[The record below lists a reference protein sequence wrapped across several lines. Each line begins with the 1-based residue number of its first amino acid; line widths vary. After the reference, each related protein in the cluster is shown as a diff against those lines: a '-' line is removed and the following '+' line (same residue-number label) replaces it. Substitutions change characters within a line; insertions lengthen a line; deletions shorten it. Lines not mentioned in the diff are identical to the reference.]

1 MTEPGVDDTAAGS
14 SSGSL
19 AREPEADSR
28 NEGARDEGARDEGAS
43 EAPEAAPKAA
53 SSAPSKASASS
64 QAAAKRKLSL
74 RERLVLSFK
83 RMLWVAAAAAILA
96 VATLSRLKDQVHDEL
111 GPLSGRIAEWAH
123 LAEAFDPGPGR
134 SDVARILELNGQ
146 ALEITTEQ
154 LDVDVPTALAEMRE
168 TCPSGD
174 TRLVE
179 GTGYFLCFEELG
191 GLEWSRR
198 FSEFGETRDVADLGE
213 VRYAYVAP
221 RDGGAFRVAMRPLGS
236 FKLDDLVP
244 HADRDVAGRDARGV
258 PRPPAGRR
266 VLAAEERG
274 EPYAITM
281 YGELERDPESLFR
294 WYRDR
299 IDRERFVEL
308 DVMSE
313 AERLGEELDGRI
325 LYLLDRQRPASFV
338 VLHFEAPRG
347 SAPFKSYVTIM
358 EAR

>member
-1 MTEPGVDDTAAGS
+1 MGVDAVTESGLDDAAASPSSPS
-14 SSGSL
+14 SSTPAL
-19 AREPEADSR
+19 AKSELPAPNDAAVIVEPTSPPP
-28 NEGARDEGARDEGAS
+28 GLK
-43 EAPEAAPKAA
+43 P
-53 SSAPSKASASS
+53 
-64 QAAAKRKLSL
+64 AAKRKLGV

-83 RMLWVAAAAAILA
+83 RMLWIAAAAGILA
-96 VATLSRLKDQVHDEL
+96 LATLSRLKDQVHDEL
-111 GPLSGRIAEWAH
+111 GPLSSRVAEWAQ
-123 LAEAFDPGPGR
+123 LAEAFDPGTGS
-134 SDVARILELNGQ
+134 SDTLRVLELNGQ
-146 ALEITTEQ
+146 ALEIATEQ
-154 LDVDVPTALAEMRE
+154 LDVDVPTAISEMRE
-168 TCPSGD
+168 ACPSGD

-179 GTGYFLCFEELG
+179 DAGYFLCFEELG

-198 FSEFGETRDVADLGE
+198 FSEFGESRDVAALGE

-221 RDGGAFRVAMRPLGS
+221 RNGGSFRVAMRPLGS
-236 FKLDDLVP
+236 FRLDDLVP
-244 HADRDVAGRDARGV
+244 HADRDVAGRDAQGV

-281 YGELERDPESLFR
+281 YGELERDPEALFR

-308 DVMSE
+308 DVMTA
-313 AERLGEELDGRI
+313 AERLGEPLDGRI

-347 SAPFKSYVTIM
+347 AAPFKSYVTIM